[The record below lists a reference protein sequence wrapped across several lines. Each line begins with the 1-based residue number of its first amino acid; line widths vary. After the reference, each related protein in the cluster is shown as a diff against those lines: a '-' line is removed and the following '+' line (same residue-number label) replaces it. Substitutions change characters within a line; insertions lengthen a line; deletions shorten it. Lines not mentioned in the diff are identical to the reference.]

1 MPRKFTEFSTRT
13 QLLTTDHFVGF
24 RSDESSEF
32 RSRINDLAMVI
43 STELEDQ
50 ILDRLRE
57 QIGDGGIGFPGNP
70 NSGLIS
76 DYYGDANPLAFTA
89 SAIVKTISFNGV
101 TFTVDGVVTAG
112 PVSLEAGVNYDLDI
126 TSNQRLAFRNAP
138 LNADPNQYEEIYNN
152 DSALGVFTKTLMW
165 TPTTAGTYSLYVLG
179 SQTTQL
185 LQFIVS

>member
-57 QIGDGGIGFPGNP
+57 QIGDGGVGFPGNP
-70 NSGLIS
+70 NSGLLS
-76 DYYGDANPLAFTA
+76 DYYGDENPLAFTA
-89 SAIVKTISFNGV
+89 SAIVKTVSFNGV
-101 TFTVDGVVTAG
+101 SFTPSG
-112 PVSLEAGVNYDLDI
+112 PINLDVGVNYDIDI
-126 TSNQRLAFRNAP
+126 TSSNRLAFRNSP
-138 LNADPNQYEEIYNN
+138 NNADPGQYEEIFNN
-152 DSALGVFTKTLMW
+152 DSALGVFEKTLMW
-165 TPTTAGTYSLYVLG
+165 TPTTPGTYSLFNIDNTV
-179 SQTTQL
+179 QL